1 MKENKKVESSIQNDE
16 NRDVSSSLP
25 FRDLYFIRVFAI
37 VVFLLISLAFL
48 FSVQVRAG
56 ENQLVLRM
64 GSVRSVLNEPGLHF
78 MLPYPIERT
87 VYIDVRRQLFQTRHT
102 EMLTQDKRNI
112 ILLSDAIW
120 SVSDPV
126 LFYQS
131 VGVDADGS
139 SQVAQERLDAL
150 ITNAKISIIGGHP
163 LSHLVSTNRDDLQI
177 EKIERELLERCE
189 ETAKSKYGITLH
201 AVGLSRLSL
210 PEQNIKSVFAQ
221 MRAERKQYAARYKA
235 EGDKQAAE
243 IRAQTDL
250 EVAEIQSQSQKEV
263 AEIEGQAKAEAA
275 KIYAEAHAKD
285 PDLYRFVRSLET
297 LDESIGARN
306 TMILRTDSA
315 PFKLLVEPTGE

>member
-1 MKENKKVESSIQNDE
+1 MKEIETVEPKRQNVDDRE
-16 NRDVSSSLP
+16 EQSYLP
-25 FRDLYFIRVFAI
+25 FRDLYFIRVLAI
-37 VVFLLISLAFL
+37 VVFLFISLAFL
-48 FSVQVRAG
+48 FSVQVRSG

-64 GSVRSVLNEPGLHF
+64 GSVRSVLKEPGLHF
-78 MLPYPIERT
+78 TLPYPIERT
-87 VYIDVRRQLFQTRHT
+87 VYIDVRKQLFQTRHT

-139 SQVAQERLDAL
+139 SQVAKERLDAL

-163 LSHLVSTNRDDLQI
+163 LSHLVSTNRDELYFASI
-177 EKIERELLERCE
+177 EEELLERCSA
-189 ETAKSKYGITLH
+189 TAQEKYGITLH
-201 AVGLSRLSL
+201 AIGLSRLSL

-235 EGDKQAAE
+235 EGEKQAAE

-263 AEIEGQAKAEAA
+263 AEIEGKAKAEAA
-275 KIYAEAHAKD
+275 KIYAEAHAQN

-297 LDESIGARN
+297 LDESIGARS

-315 PFKLLVEPTGE
+315 PFKLLVQPTGE